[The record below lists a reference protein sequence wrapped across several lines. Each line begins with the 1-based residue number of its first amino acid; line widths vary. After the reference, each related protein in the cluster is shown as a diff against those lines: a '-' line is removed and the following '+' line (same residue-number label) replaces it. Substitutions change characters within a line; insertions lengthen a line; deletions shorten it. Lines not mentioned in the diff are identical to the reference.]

1 MEATFDELDEG
12 KVCIHYVDQKD
23 IPKFRMLWD
32 KEAEAFLALSD
43 DEKQAYYDTQLK
55 G

>member
-12 KVCIHYVDQKD
+12 KVCIHYVDSKE
-23 IPKFRMLWD
+23 IAKFRMLWED
-32 KEAEAFLALSD
+32 DAVAFLALSD
-43 DEKQAYYDTQLK
+43 DEKQEYYDTQLK

>member
-23 IPKFRMLWD
+23 IPKFRMLWED
-32 KEAEAFLALSD
+32 DAVAFLSLSD
-43 DEKQAYYDTQLK
+43 DEKQEYYNTQLK

>member
-1 MEATFDELDEG
+1 MEATFDDLGNG

-23 IPKFRMLWD
+23 IPKFHMLWD
-32 KEAEAFLALSD
+32 DEASAFLAMSD
-43 DEKQAYYDTQLK
+43 AEKQEYYNTRLN